1 MIKKAGLRGIE
12 SGVRSTEVPTM
23 HANLA
28 DLSLFGDT
36 RVADVRA
43 EIDLANAHLLEAAL
57 AAPADDK
64 AGNFILSLSGCPYID
79 SSGLRVVIR
88 LSNTFGSHFAVVA
101 GPGCH
106 ARRII
111 DVAGLGKTIPI
122 FDSLEPAL
130 ESLAGNAARTTA

>member
-1 MIKKAGLRGIE
+1 
-12 SGVRSTEVPTM
+12 M

-36 RVADVRA
+36 CVADVRA
-43 EIDLANAHLLEAAL
+43 EIDLANAHLLEAAI
-57 AAPADDK
+57 AAPADP
-64 AGNFILSLSGCPYID
+64 AGKFILSLSGCPYID

-111 DVAGLGKTIPI
+111 DVAGLGKTMPV

-130 ESLAGNAARTTA
+130 ESLAGKNGSPSPA